1 MRGDIAALA
10 RFGLY
15 KSAGVKERA
24 EDTHRRASF
33 HAALDWDE
41 LAALLEAERRISNAK
56 HKLDPYGLRQG
67 ANMVAAMGSMGLA
80 LGTGLAQHS
89 MRAPIS
95 HRLLGAA
102 GSAALMS
109 LGVTPGSRFGNRA
122 VDVALQDSDDLDP
135 YVKALVEAH
144 RPRGVAGFGAL
155 AGAASYGMG
164 TAAQHIYGG
173 AERRETQR
181 GWQQPPRPERAPS
194 AARGPRQS
202 SMDAQVRYVDGKPTV
217 TFE

>member
-1 MRGDIAALA
+1 MKGQQAALTH
-10 RFGLY
+10 FGLY
-15 KSAGVKERA
+15 KRADEKARA
-24 EDTHRRASF
+24 EDTYRRAALRGS
-33 HAALDWDE
+33 LDWEE

-56 HKLDPYGLRQG
+56 HKLDPYGIRQG
-67 ANMVAAMGSMGLA
+67 LNMTAAMGSLGLA

-122 VDVALQDSDDLDP
+122 VDTALQDSDDLDP

-155 AGAASYGMG
+155 AGAASYGLG
-164 TAAQHIYGG
+164 TAAQHIYGS

-181 GWQQPPRPERAPS
+181 GWQQPPRTSRAPS
-194 AARGPRQS
+194 ESRGPWQAA
-202 SMDAQVRYVDGKPTV
+202 MDAQVRYVDGKPAIM
-217 TFE
+217 F

>member
-1 MRGDIAALA
+1 MRGGLAALV
-10 RFGLY
+10 RFGIY

-33 HAALDWDE
+33 HAALDWEE

-56 HKLDPYGLRQG
+56 HKLDPYGIRQG

-80 LGTGLAQHS
+80 LGAGLAQHS

-109 LGVTPGSRFGNRA
+109 LGVIPGSRFGNRA
-122 VDVALQDSDDLDP
+122 VDTALQDSDDLDP

-155 AGAASYGMG
+155 AGAVSYGLG
-164 TAAQHIYGG
+164 TASQHIYGN
-173 AERRETQR
+173 AARREAQR
-181 GWQQPPRPERAPS
+181 GWQQPPRTSHAPS
-194 AARGPRQS
+194 ESRGPRQAA
-202 SMDAQVRYVDGKPTV
+202 MDAQVRYVDGKPTI
-217 TFE
+217 TF